1 MNIGHFY
8 NVSHVFK
15 KILATSGFFFLCFI
29 AHVTINNDIAVIA
42 NNVEFSKFKNQ
53 FLLLS

>member
-29 AHVTINNDIAVIA
+29 AYVTINNDIAIIA